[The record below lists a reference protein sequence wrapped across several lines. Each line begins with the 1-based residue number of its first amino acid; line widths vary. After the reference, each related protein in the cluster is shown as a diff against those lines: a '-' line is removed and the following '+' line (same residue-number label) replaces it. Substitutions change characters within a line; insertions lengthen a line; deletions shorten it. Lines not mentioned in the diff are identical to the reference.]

1 MSEETLVG
9 VRIVPGSGLV
19 RAAFFMS
26 GSAFAVSAA
35 GAAKILQSFP
45 CHDGP
50 CLSMPSLQTV
60 RGLCRRH
67 DMPHVCLDPATIAR
81 DLLS

>member
-1 MSEETLVG
+1 MSEETLVAL
-9 VRIVPGSGLV
+9 RIVPGSGLV

-45 CHDGP
+45 CHDGLCP
-50 CLSMPSLQTV
+50 PTQACKLCLF
-60 RGLCRRH
+60 RGNVPAELK
-67 DMPHVCLDPATIAR
+67 PVLD
-81 DLLS
+81 

>member
-1 MSEETLVG
+1 MSEETLVAL
-9 VRIVPGSGLV
+9 RIVPGSGLV

-45 CHDGP
+45 CHDGAFSP
-50 CLSMPSLQTV
+50 FK
-60 RGLCRRH
+60 
-67 DMPHVCLDPATIAR
+67 PANSAYFFGAMFR
-81 DLLS
+81 